1 MENGPVAVSFFVL
14 FLLKKFF
21 YILKMFFRSK
31 ATIITRLYMQTHFM
45 LRQVFLLSADLETTY
60 FPCTNV
66 WITVDDRSCI
76 GLIVRYYYTLLQLI
90 AESKTQVRL
99 PIQLLSVAIVA

>member
-45 LRQVFLLSADLETTY
+45 LRQVFLLSADLESRNY
-60 FPCTNV
+60 IFPLRKCLNYS
-66 WITVDDRSCI
+66 R
-76 GLIVRYYYTLLQLI
+76 
-90 AESKTQVRL
+90 
-99 PIQLLSVAIVA
+99 